1 MEIRRYKSVDLRQIS
16 RLFYETVHAVNIK
29 DYTKEQ
35 INAWATGR
43 IDLKEWDASFQRHI
57 TYVVTENDL
66 VVGFGD
72 IDRTGYLD
80 KLFVHKDFQGRGIA
94 TAICDRLE
102 NEAEVE
108 CIRVLRFDYGKI
120 FFRKARLPSRQA
132 TGGRKTRRTFNEL
145 YHGKVFGS
153 PVTRSH
159 TNSPR
164 CLPPAICSLCFR
176 RISHC
181 RSAGHP
187 RILQLSV

>member
-35 INAWATGR
+35 VNAWATGR

-57 TYVVTENDL
+57 AYVVTENDL

-94 TAICDRLE
+94 IRQYVTGSKTKPKWNASAFTHSITAKSFSKGAATESSSDR
-102 NEAEVE
+102 
-108 CIRVLRFDYGKI
+108 RSKD
-120 FFRKARLPSRQA
+120 KA
-132 TGGRKTRRTFNEL
+132 
-145 YHGKVFGS
+145 
-153 PVTRSH
+153 
-159 TNSPR
+159 
-164 CLPPAICSLCFR
+164 CF
-176 RISHC
+176 
-181 RSAGHP
+181 
-187 RILQLSV
+187 

>member
-108 CIRVLRFDYGKI
+108 CIRVHASITAKSFFERRGYRVVKRQEVERQGVLLTNYII
-120 FFRKARLPSRQA
+120 FGA
-132 TGGRKTRRTFNEL
+132 
-145 YHGKVFGS
+145 

>member
-66 VVGFGD
+66 VE
-72 IDRTGYLD
+72 
-80 KLFVHKDFQGRGIA
+80 LFVHKDFQGRGIA

-108 CIRVLRFDYGKI
+108 CIRVHASITAKS
-120 FFRKARLPSRQA
+120 FFERRGYRVVKRQEVERQGVLLTNYIMEKYLALP
-132 TGGRKTRRTFNEL
+132 
-145 YHGKVFGS
+145 
-153 PVTRSH
+153 
-159 TNSPR
+159 
-164 CLPPAICSLCFR
+164 
-176 RISHC
+176 
-181 RSAGHP
+181 
-187 RILQLSV
+187 

>member
-72 IDRTGYLD
+72 TIEPDIWTNCLSIRIF
-80 KLFVHKDFQGRGIA
+80 KA
-94 TAICDRLE
+94 
-102 NEAEVE
+102 EA
-108 CIRVLRFDYGKI
+108 
-120 FFRKARLPSRQA
+120 
-132 TGGRKTRRTFNEL
+132 
-145 YHGKVFGS
+145 
-153 PVTRSH
+153 
-159 TNSPR
+159 
-164 CLPPAICSLCFR
+164 
-176 RISHC
+176 
-181 RSAGHP
+181 
-187 RILQLSV
+187 

>member
-35 INAWATGR
+35 INTWATGR

-108 CIRVLRFDYGKI
+108 CIRVHASITAKS
-120 FFRKARLPSRQA
+120 FFERRGYRVVKRQEVERQ
-132 TGGRKTRRTFNEL
+132 GVLFNEL

>member
-108 CIRVLRFDYGKI
+108 CIRVHASITAKSFSKGAATESSSDRRSKD
-120 FFRKARLPSRQA
+120 KAY
-132 TGGRKTRRTFNEL
+132 F
-145 YHGKVFGS
+145 
-153 PVTRSH
+153 
-159 TNSPR
+159 
-164 CLPPAICSLCFR
+164 
-176 RISHC
+176 
-181 RSAGHP
+181 
-187 RILQLSV
+187 

>member
-94 TAICDRLE
+94 TTICDRLE

-108 CIRVLRFDYGKI
+108 CIRVHASI
-120 FFRKARLPSRQA
+120 FRKARLPSRQT

>member
-72 IDRTGYLD
+72 IDSSKTKPKWNASAFTLRLRQNLFSKGAATESSSDRRSKD
-80 KLFVHKDFQGRGIA
+80 KAYF
-94 TAICDRLE
+94 
-102 NEAEVE
+102 
-108 CIRVLRFDYGKI
+108 
-120 FFRKARLPSRQA
+120 
-132 TGGRKTRRTFNEL
+132 
-145 YHGKVFGS
+145 
-153 PVTRSH
+153 
-159 TNSPR
+159 
-164 CLPPAICSLCFR
+164 
-176 RISHC
+176 
-181 RSAGHP
+181 
-187 RILQLSV
+187 

>member
-94 TAICDRLE
+94 TAICDRLGYRVVKRQ
-102 NEAEVE
+102 EVE
-108 CIRVLRFDYGKI
+108 RQGVLLTNYIMEKYL
-120 FFRKARLPSRQA
+120 ALP
-132 TGGRKTRRTFNEL
+132 
-145 YHGKVFGS
+145 
-153 PVTRSH
+153 
-159 TNSPR
+159 
-164 CLPPAICSLCFR
+164 
-176 RISHC
+176 
-181 RSAGHP
+181 
-187 RILQLSV
+187 

>member
-35 INAWATGR
+35 VNAWATGR

-57 TYVVTENDL
+57 AYVVTGNDL

-108 CIRVLRFDYGKI
+108 CIRVHASITAKS
-120 FFRKARLPSRQA
+120 FFERRGYRVVKRQEVERQGVLL
-132 TGGRKTRRTFNEL
+132 TCLL
-145 YHGKVFGS
+145 YTS
-153 PVTRSH
+153 P
-159 TNSPR
+159 SPR
-164 CLPPAICSLCFR
+164 D
-176 RISHC
+176 
-181 RSAGHP
+181 
-187 RILQLSV
+187 

>member
-35 INAWATGR
+35 VNAWATGR

-57 TYVVTENDL
+57 AYVVT
-66 VVGFGD
+66 
-72 IDRTGYLD
+72 D

-108 CIRVLRFDYGKI
+108 CIRVHASITAKS
-120 FFRKARLPSRQA
+120 FFERRGYRVVKRQEVERQGVLLTNYIMEKYLALP
-132 TGGRKTRRTFNEL
+132 
-145 YHGKVFGS
+145 
-153 PVTRSH
+153 
-159 TNSPR
+159 
-164 CLPPAICSLCFR
+164 
-176 RISHC
+176 
-181 RSAGHP
+181 
-187 RILQLSV
+187 

>member
-43 IDLKEWDASFQRHI
+43 IDLKEWDASFLRHI

-94 TAICDRLE
+94 TTICDRLE

-108 CIRVLRFDYGKI
+108 CIRVHASITAKS
-120 FFRKARLPSRQA
+120 FFERRGYRVVKRQEVERQGVLLTNYIMEKYLALP
-132 TGGRKTRRTFNEL
+132 
-145 YHGKVFGS
+145 
-153 PVTRSH
+153 
-159 TNSPR
+159 
-164 CLPPAICSLCFR
+164 
-176 RISHC
+176 
-181 RSAGHP
+181 
-187 RILQLSV
+187 